1 MTPIIYSKNNCGPCN
16 MLKLA
21 LREEGITYEE
31 RNISTSEVFLNELME
46 LGYQSVPIVLV
57 DGKVVANGFE
67 PWKVKEAMQHG

>member
-21 LREEGITYEE
+21 LREEGIAYEE
-31 RNISTSEVFLNELME
+31 RNISTCETFLNELME

-57 DGKVVANGFE
+57 GDKVVANGFE